1 MPTNPY
7 GADALQALTRIL
19 QYQQKKDRDDVAQ
32 SLAIMEYKAKQD
44 VSKYNLASKMLEDS
58 SKYNS
63 MLKTEVVDKFLNE
76 SNLRRFADTIPAP
89 EKGDDRDDI
98 EDHIGDLADALNDKD
113 NFQNIKF
120 GGKDYGKIT
129 FDKNTSQELA
139 SALYNYKIAKDPS
152 LLLDFAIDVHN
163 AKEAGAIEGTA
174 EQSRIINAL
183 MGLQYNLDDKN
194 NLKTLSQAVA
204 SKRNDEVIMKERM
217 ELMSGDY
224 EFQEQLITATEP
236 TEKEKVG
243 ESLKQLDALQA
254 AEQIQ
259 KHGLIEQQD
268 QEASESFWDATGNVV
283 GTAGNVAMY
292 SAPVVVGA
300 KTFHDYQKAEGID
313 EYFKTMKENL
323 DRAIGKD
330 TDILNEKQFIDRYGM
345 RKNEAK
351 TKAGQ
356 AKLASKAEEFAF
368 KQRTTMG
375 RWADKFVMNP
385 YKWFQNM
392 DLKWEKLNWKPSDG
406 IRNTLSY
413 SAPLI
418 VPMTAGAIGSIFG
431 ETGEKVGRTVGHGT
445 SALLLQ
451 NQIKGK
457 GKRTFLNWLSSGA
470 AKRGLT
476 AGIGAKLSTYAGLAA
491 ADGPLLPFGDLV
503 ALGLTAIEVHNLYS
517 IWANEQDY

>member
-163 AKEAGAIEGTA
+163 AKEAGPLEGTA

-243 ESLKQLDALQA
+243 ESLNQLDALQA

-259 KHGLIEQQD
+259 KHGLIQQQD

-283 GTAGNVAMY
+283 GTTANVAMWT
-292 SAPVVVGA
+292 APAVVGA
-300 KTFHDYQKAEGID
+300 KSFHDYQSAKGVT
-313 EYFKTMKENL
+313 EYLDLMKENTA
-323 DRAIGKD
+323 RAIGKD
-330 TDILNEKQFIDRYGM
+330 TDILNAKEFADKYGM
-345 RKNEAK
+345 NKTEAQ
-351 TKAGQ
+351 TKAGRKALQ
-356 AKLASKAEEFAF
+356 DKAKEWAYKN
-368 KQRTTMG
+368 RTTMG
-375 RWADKFVMNP
+375 KWGDKFVMNP

-392 DLKWEKLNWKPSDG
+392 DLKWEKVNWKPSVG
-406 IRNTLSY
+406 LRNTLAY

-418 VPMTAGAIGSIFG
+418 VPMAAGAVGSIFG
-431 ETGEKVGRTVGHGT
+431 DTGQKVGQSVGHGA
-445 SALLLQ
+445 SAVMLQ
-451 NQIKGK
+451 NQIKGR

-470 AKRGLT
+470 AKKQLT
-476 AGIGAKLSTYAGLAA
+476 AGLGAKLTSYAGLAA
-491 ADGPLLPFGDLV
+491 ADGPLLPIGDLV
-503 ALGLTAIEVHNLYS
+503 ALGLTLNEVHNLYS
-517 IWANEQDY
+517 VWANEQDY